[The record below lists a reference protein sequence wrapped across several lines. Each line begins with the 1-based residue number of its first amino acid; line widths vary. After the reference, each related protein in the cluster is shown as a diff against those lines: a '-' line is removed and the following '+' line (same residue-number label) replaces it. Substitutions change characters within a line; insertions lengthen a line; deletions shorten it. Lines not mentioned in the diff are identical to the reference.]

1 MNSQETLPYSEIPL
15 PKTEYDEKPPC
26 LNTALPITEDDKKLY
41 IEPSVF
47 SFSKEPVKKDLLSKN
62 NLLRIKD
69 IIQNIDTN
77 PNVSKKILME
87 NIHYLLY
94 TDENNDTL
102 LHKLARFRDEY
113 PSDDDF
119 DVISSKSFGLLRAKY
134 VKDNFNKIINLIVND
149 EDIKN
154 KLAEMKLDERFNIYC
169 EKPIVISEINKSEL
183 DNNDDIMANKIHKF
197 FTEIRDKMN
206 KINQINHI
214 YEPSYETK
222 ATEGGRRQKRRKTT
236 QKRRKRK
243 TQTQKRKHGKSKRR
257 RRM

>member
-1 MNSQETLPYSEIPL
+1 MNSQETP
-15 PKTEYDEKPPC
+15 PPC
-26 LNTALPITEDDKKLY
+26 LNTPVPKTDSDKKLY
-41 IEPSVF
+41 KIIKTGVF
-47 SFSKEPVKKDLLSKN
+47 SRTPVEVKKDLISITN
-62 NLLRIKD
+62 INRIKD
-69 IIQNIDTN
+69 IITNIDTN
-77 PNVSKKILME
+77 PDKSKEILRN

-113 PSDDDF
+113 PSDADF
-119 DVISSKSFGLLRAKY
+119 DVISSKSFGLLSAEY
-134 VKDNFNKIINLIVND
+134 VKENFNKIINLIIND

-183 DNNDDIMANKIHKF
+183 DNNDDMANKINKF
-197 FTEIRDKMN
+197 FTEIKDKMN
-206 KINQINHI
+206 QMNQMNHI
-214 YEPSYETK
+214 YEPSDETK
-222 ATEGGRRQKRRKTT
+222 ATEGGKRRRKTT

>member
-1 MNSQETLPYSEIPL
+1 MNSQETPPYLEIPL

-77 PNVSKKILME
+77 PNESKKILME

-102 LHKLARFRDEY
+102 LHKLARFRDKY
-113 PSDDDF
+113 PSDADF
-119 DVISSKSFGLLRAKY
+119 DVISSKSFGLLSAEY
-134 VKDNFNKIINLIVND
+134 VKKNFNKIINLIIND

-183 DNNDDIMANKIHKF
+183 DNNDDMANKINKF
-197 FTEIRDKMN
+197 FTEIKDKMN
-206 KINQINHI
+206 KMNQTNKI
-214 YEPSYETK
+214 YESSDETK
-222 ATEGGRRQKRRKTT
+222 ATEGGKRRRKTT

>member
-1 MNSQETLPYSEIPL
+1 MNSQETP
-15 PKTEYDEKPPC
+15 PPC

-41 IEPSVF
+41 TEPSVF
-47 SFSKEPVKKDLLSKN
+47 SFSKEPVKKDLLSVSNIK
-62 NLLRIKD
+62 RIKD

-77 PNVSKKILME
+77 PNESKKILME

-113 PSDDDF
+113 PSDADF
-119 DVISSKSFGLLRAKY
+119 DEISSKSFGLLSAKY
-134 VKDNFNKIINLIVND
+134 IKDNFNKIINLIVND

-183 DNNDDIMANKIHKF
+183 DNNDDIMANKINKF
-197 FTEIRDKMN
+197 FTEIKDKMN
-206 KINQINHI
+206 KMNKMNQMNQTNNI
-214 YEPSYETK
+214 YEPSDETK

>member
-1 MNSQETLPYSEIPL
+1 MNSQETP
-15 PKTEYDEKPPC
+15 PPC
-26 LNTALPITEDDKKLY
+26 LNTPVPKTDSDKKLY
-41 IEPSVF
+41 KIIKTGVF
-47 SFSKEPVKKDLLSKN
+47 SRIPVEVKKDLLSVSNIK
-62 NLLRIKD
+62 RIKD

-77 PNVSKKILME
+77 SNESKKILME

-113 PSDDDF
+113 PSDADF
-119 DVISSKSFGLLRAKY
+119 DEISSKSFGLLSAEY
-134 VKDNFNKIINLIVND
+134 VKKNFNKIINLIVND

-183 DNNDDIMANKIHKF
+183 DNNDDMANKINKF
-197 FTEIRDKMN
+197 FTEIKDKMN
-206 KINQINHI
+206 KINQTNHI
-214 YEPSYETK
+214 YEPSDETK
-222 ATEGGRRQKRRKTT
+222 ETEGGKRRRKTT
-236 QKRRKRK
+236 QRRRKRK

>member
-1 MNSQETLPYSEIPL
+1 MNSQETPPYLEIPL

-41 IEPSVF
+41 TEPSVF

-102 LHKLARFRDEY
+102 LHKLARFSDEY
-113 PSDDDF
+113 PSDANF
-119 DVISSKSFGLLRAKY
+119 DEISSKSFGLLNAKY
-134 VKDNFNKIINLIVND
+134 VKENFNKIINLIVND

-183 DNNDDIMANKIHKF
+183 DNNDDIMANKINKF
-197 FTEIRDKMN
+197 FTEIKDKMN
-206 KINQINHI
+206 KINQTNHI
-214 YEPSYETK
+214 YEPSDETK
-222 ATEGGRRQKRRKTT
+222 ATEGGKRRRKTT

-243 TQTQKRKHGKSKRR
+243 TQKRKRGKSKRR